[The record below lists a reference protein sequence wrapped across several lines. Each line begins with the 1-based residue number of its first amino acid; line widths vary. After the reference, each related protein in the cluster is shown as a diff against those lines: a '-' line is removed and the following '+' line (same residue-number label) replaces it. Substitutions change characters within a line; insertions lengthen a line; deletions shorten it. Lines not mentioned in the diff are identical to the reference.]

1 MTEVTRTPNYTDE
14 MVNAMVADY
23 QDNPT
28 KDTVAKLASEFNKS
42 TRSIVAKLVR
52 EGVYVAAPR
61 VTKTGAPVIRKSEIV
76 SQIQDALGVELA
88 TLEKASKADLEKL
101 LWHVAGESK
110 QCLIDRN
117 TVGLRGS
124 QPRYSSFLQFQQYLE
139 YNMGCR
145 AAVEQTVPNG
155 FDYKVLVMKC
165 GDTSIY
171 GDELR
176 CDKCSQVRPWYIC
189 KHGRDVSEYDC
200 GACEF
205 DQRIIQ

>member
-1 MTEVTRTPNYTDE
+1 MTEVTRTPNYTDA
-14 MVNAMVADY
+14 MVDSMVADY

-28 KDTVAKLASEFNKS
+28 KDTVAKLASEFNKT

-110 QCLIDRN
+110 
-117 TVGLRGS
+117 
-124 QPRYSSFLQFQQYLE
+124 
-139 YNMGCR
+139 
-145 AAVEQTVPNG
+145 
-155 FDYKVLVMKC
+155 
-165 GDTSIY
+165 
-171 GDELR
+171 
-176 CDKCSQVRPWYIC
+176 
-189 KHGRDVSEYDC
+189 
-200 GACEF
+200 
-205 DQRIIQ
+205 